1 MTKWRVDPKLLSE
14 FLAYVLD
21 AYKNGDLSQASAIG
35 AIDHLIGGFDLPP
48 DVASNPTNYM
58 RNVIAGELED

>member
-1 MTKWRVDPKLLSE
+1 MTKWRIEPKLLRE

-35 AIDHLIGGFDLPP
+35 AIDHLIGGMDLPP
-48 DVASNPTNYM
+48 DVASDPTNYM
-58 RNVIAGELED
+58 KNVMAGDLED